1 LIRASRAGPGRAG
14 LPAWWQ
20 LAAVAAAGAL
30 QTLACVHTAAWPL
43 PLAAIALLAW
53 CVYGATPR
61 RAALLGWA
69 FGTAWLGAATWWLFI
84 SMHRYGGLPAPLAV
98 AAVALL
104 SAALSLYLGAAMA
117 WVAHRRSSRP
127 LADASRFAAGWLA
140 AELARGVIFTG
151 FPWAASGYT
160 QVDGPLAVLAPW
172 LGVYGIGALL
182 AWAAALLALAGRAAV
197 GGGGAAASAPRRPLW
212 LALAVLAGPAAWG
225 VAMGPPEFTRPGASL
240 QVALLQTN
248 VAQDEKFAAERM
260 PATLAWVAQA
270 LTTARADLVITPE
283 TAVPLLPDQLGEL
296 APGYWAGLQQHFSQ
310 PGGPAALVGV
320 PLGNFEAGYTNSVLG
335 LSAGTAAPG
344 TGYRYDKTHLV
355 PFGEFIPT
363 GFRWFT
369 ELMHIPLG
377 DFNRGPANPPSF
389 AVKSARVAPN
399 ICYEDLFGEELA
411 RRFADAATAPTVL
424 ANISNIGWF
433 GDTIAIPQHLNIS
446 RLRSLELQRPMLR
459 ATNTGATAVID
470 HRGVVQAAL
479 PPFTEGVLT
488 ATVQGREG
496 LTPFARWAAAAGL
509 WPLWALAA
517 LGLAWPAGA
526 GHRRGAAGGGR

>member
-1 LIRASRAGPGRAG
+1 LTRATGAGHGG
-14 LPAWWQ
+14 WWLPV
-20 LAAVAAAGAL
+20 AVAAAGAL
-30 QTLACVHTAAWPL
+30 QSLACVYTAAWPL

-53 CVYGATPR
+53 AVDGATPR

-84 SMHRYGGLPAPLAV
+84 SLHRYGGLPAPLAV

-104 SAALSLYLGAAMA
+104 SAALSLYLGLAMA
-117 WVAHRRSSRP
+117 WVARRRSGRP
-127 LADASRFAAGWLA
+127 LADASSFAAAWLA
-140 AELARGVIFTG
+140 AELARGVLFTG

-172 LGVYGIGALL
+172 LGVYGIGAVL
-182 AWAAALLALAGRAAV
+182 AWTGALLALAARAALRS
-197 GGGGAAASAPRRPLW
+197 GMQHTRRPAGLAA
-212 LALAVLAGPAAWG
+212 LALLVLALPAAWG
-225 VAMGPPEFTRPGASL
+225 IALGPPEFTRPGRSL

-248 VAQDEKFAAERM
+248 VAQDEKFAIERM

-270 LTTARADLVITPE
+270 LTAAQADLVVTPE
-283 TAVPLLPDQLGEL
+283 TAVPLLPDQLREL
-296 APGYWAGLQQHFSQ
+296 APGYWAGLQQHFSR

-320 PLGNFEAGYTNSVLG
+320 PLGDYEAGYTNSVVG
-335 LSAGTAAPG
+335 LSADTAAPG
-344 TGYRYDKTHLV
+344 AGYRYDKTHLV

-369 ELMHIPLG
+369 ELMNIPLG

-389 AVKSARVAPN
+389 LVGGARVAPN

-411 RRFADAATAPTVL
+411 RRFTDAATAPTVL
-424 ANISNIGWF
+424 VNISNIGWF
-433 GDTIAIPQHLNIS
+433 GDSIAIPQHLNIS

-479 PPFTEGVLT
+479 PPFSVGVLN

-496 LTPFARWAAAAGL
+496 LTPFARWAGAAGL

-517 LGLAWPAGA
+517 LGLAWPVT
-526 GHRRGAAGGGR
+526 RGAAGKLGR